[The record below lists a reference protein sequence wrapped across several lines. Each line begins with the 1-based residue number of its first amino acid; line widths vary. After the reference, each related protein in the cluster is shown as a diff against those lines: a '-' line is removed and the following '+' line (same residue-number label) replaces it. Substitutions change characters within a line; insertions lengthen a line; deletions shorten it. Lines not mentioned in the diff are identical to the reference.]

1 MSELFPLFG
10 GLFAGIVI
18 RWLSCPKSRLQW
30 LIIQGTVVGGVATL
44 ASGEYRFGWHFVVI
58 DVALAIGAGLGA
70 SVCAA
75 IWNVSLRFSRARNCS
90 RKIPSALASAS

>member
-10 GLFAGIVI
+10 GLFAGIVTK
-18 RWLSCPKSRLQW
+18 WLPSPKRRLQW
-30 LIIQGTVVGGVATL
+30 LIVQGSVVGGVATL
-44 ASGEYRFGWHFVVI
+44 ASGEYRFGWHFLLI

-75 IWNVSLRFSRARNCS
+75 IWNASLCFSRARNCS
-90 RKIPSALASAS
+90 RKILSALALAD